1 MFKCVKGTQLPHLI
15 LYSLMYWNFIKHKC
29 HKYWSTWN
37 SFQEI
42 WSKVIR
48 LGSYFAN
55 STSCESA
62 ESFLACSKFPPPP
75 TSTFHSFM
83 SVYTFST
90 VTGLCTKFSTQ
101 ITYSL
106 LLDTSSTNI
115 TILAA
120 VSYNKRAVT
129 FSHIHF
135 AEVIVSSFSSQVN
148 QQREKGKRTYMY
160 GWILRKCIGY
170 ELRMRVYFSTYIDLN
185 WPIMSLVCYVC

>member
-15 LYSLMYWNFIKHKC
+15 LYSLIYWNFIKHKC

-55 STSCESA
+55 STSCESV
-62 ESFLACSKFPPPP
+62 ESFLTCSKFPPPP

-129 FSHIHF
+129 FSHIHLKKENEHTCMVEDLES
-135 AEVIVSSFSSQVN
+135 ASVMNYAGVSISQ
-148 QQREKGKRTYMY
+148 RTS
-160 GWILRKCIGY
+160 IRIGQ
-170 ELRMRVYFSTYIDLN
+170 
-185 WPIMSLVCYVC
+185 